1 MVETQTE
8 ERCGAVGHCW
18 SIGLDSASSWS
29 CTRTFHILLHAGL
42 LHAEGDL
49 WVLVAEHDVCNTR
62 SWIARGV
69 EMLVAITQAWML
81 VAQAHPTF
89 FIFLILKLLAAHE

>member
-1 MVETQTE
+1 M
-8 ERCGAVGHCW
+8 A
-18 SIGLDSASSWS
+18 L
-29 CTRTFHILLHAGL
+29 TFHILLHAGL

-89 FIFLILKLLAAHE
+89 CKTKKNM